1 MVVDYVF
8 SDESFSLVRKFIERF
23 DCTFRID
30 EPSGDA
36 LLLDIGDDS
45 YRISAD
51 ESADE
56 FKKAIEESLRTGKNL
71 LLDKYRANKVDYDN
85 NMTY

>member
-8 SDESFSLVRKFIERF
+8 SDESFSLVRKFRERF

-56 FKKAIEESLRTGKNL
+56 FKEAIEESLRTGKNL